1 MDKPNYYGI
10 LPADVRYDKGLRPA
24 ARLLY
29 CEITALAGK
38 SGCCTAGNSYFAA
51 LYDVSKKTVESWLH
65 QLSQAKYIEVEVVRD
80 EAGAVKERRIWL
92 AGCQA
97 DPPLEKE
104 DTSPKNIGDLP
115 SKSRSVYRKN
125 NNIYITPIVPQ
136 GGEPAPKDDLPF
148 TADQLAKA
156 YSTFCPHLT
165 RLLKLTQNRRR
176 AAKRLAQS
184 GLDLETI
191 CAAFQRADAS
201 AFLSGQGERGWKADF
216 DWMIREDN
224 LLKVLEG
231 KYDNAPQPEPSGRV
245 LIDED

>member
-1 MDKPNYYGI
+1 M
-10 LPADVRYDKGLRPA
+10 
-24 ARLLY
+24 
-29 CEITALAGK
+29 
-38 SGCCTAGNSYFAA
+38 
-51 LYDVSKKTVESWLH
+51 SKKTVESWLH
-65 QLSQAKYIEVEVVRD
+65 QLSDAKYIEVEVIPD
-80 EAGAVKERRIWL
+80 EAGAGKARRLWI
-92 AGCQA
+92 ADRPS

-104 DTSPKNIGDLP
+104 DTSPKNIGELP

-125 NNIYITPIVPQ
+125 NLNNNTPIVPQ
-136 GGEPAPKDDLPF
+136 GDAPAQKDDLPF
-148 TADQLAKA
+148 TADQLAGA

-165 RLLKLTQNRRR
+165 RLLKLTTNRRR

-184 GLDLETI
+184 GLDLQTI

-201 AFLSGQGERGWKADF
+201 AFLAGQGERGWKADF

-231 KYDNAPQPEPSGRV
+231 KYDNAQTEPTGRV

>member
-1 MDKPNYYGI
+1 MDKPNYYGV
-10 LPADVRYDKGLRPA
+10 LPANVRYDKRLRPA

-38 SGCCTAGNSYFAA
+38 TGYCTAGNSYFAA

-65 QLSQAKYIEVEVVRD
+65 QLSEEKYIEVEVIRD
-80 EAGAVKERRIWL
+80 EAGAVKERRIWI
-92 AGCQA
+92 AGCSSA
-97 DPPLEKE
+97 PPLEKE

-125 NNIYITPIVPQ
+125 NLNNNTPIIPQ
-136 GGEPAPKDDLPF
+136 GDTPAQKDNLAF

-156 YSTFCPHLT
+156 YITFCPHLT
-165 RLLKLTQNRRR
+165 RLLKLTANRRR

-184 GLDLETI
+184 GLDLQTI
-191 CAAFQRADAS
+191 CTAFQRADTS

-231 KYDNAPQPEPSGRV
+231 KYDNAPQHDPTGRV